1 MNVLQLGKFYPIR
14 GGVEKVMW
22 DITRGLAQRGLP
34 CDMLCAM
41 LRGDEIDAPH
51 RSMATREADGTRVL
65 SFSPRNRVF
74 CVPALAKKAGTM
86 LSPAMIRW
94 LRRHAA
100 EYDLIHIHH
109 PDPMAALALWLSG
122 YRGRVVLHWHSD
134 IVSQKFFLFF
144 YRPLQS
150 WLIRRAECIVGTT
163 PVYLQASKTLA
174 RVQDKCRC
182 IPIGIEPVECI
193 SQRNNAFRMQYP
205 NKKIIFALGRLVPY
219 KGFDCLVRA
228 AAYLDEDY
236 LVLIGGS
243 GPLREPLEQQ
253 IRRMCL
259 EGKVKLLGYVSDA
272 SLPVLYNACD
282 VFVMSSQLKT
292 EAFGIVQIEAMSCGK
307 PVVATTIPGSGV
319 SWVNEHGVSG
329 LNVAPQDA
337 EAMAAAIVQI
347 CADEANY
354 RHYAAGAKAR
364 FEACFTFSGMIDKI
378 VVLYEYDKK
387 NI

>member
-1 MNVLQLGKFYPIR
+1 MKVLQLGKFYPIR

-22 DITRGLAQRGLP
+22 DITRGLAQRNLP

-41 LRGDEIDAPH
+41 LRGDETDAPH
-51 RSMATREADGTRVL
+51 RSMARIEADGTRVL

-86 LSPAMIRW
+86 LAPAMVRW

-150 WLIRRAECIVGTT
+150 WLLRRAECIVGTT
-163 PVYLQASKTLA
+163 PVYLQASKSLA
-174 RVQDKCRC
+174 RVQNKCRC
-182 IPIGIEPVECI
+182 IPIGIEPVKCI
-193 SQRNNAFRMQYP
+193 SQKNNAFRTQYP

-228 AAYLDEDY
+228 AACLNEDY
-236 LVLIGGS
+236 MVLIGGS
-243 GPLREPLEQQ
+243 GPLRESLEQQ
-253 IRRMCL
+253 IWRMGL
-259 EGKVKLLGYVSDA
+259 KERVNLLGYVSDA
-272 SLPVLYNACD
+272 SLPALYNACD
-282 VFVMSSQLKT
+282 VFVMSSQMKT

-307 PVVATTIPGSGV
+307 PVVATTIPESGV
-319 SWVNEHGVSG
+319 SWVNEHGISG

-337 EAMAAAIVQI
+337 EAMAAAILQI
-347 CADEANY
+347 CADEESY
-354 RHYAAGAKAR
+354 RHYAAGARAR

-378 VVLYEYDKK
+378 VVLYGYDKK
-387 NI
+387 ER